1 MSLQS
6 VTISSWRLE
15 CWTRFRI
22 QTFTDCHIFH
32 RKFIGVCLKC
42 TCVTFFSTRW
52 FSNYTKSEET
62 LKKKSFVEAMFLH
75 TYFIWRQIPVIS
87 LPQWWAAHAEIKVPS
102 VDNTEL
108 QGSPFKAWSR
118 SVYSHTCYAYCQG
131 FLPSLFLPF
140 RSIHLHFFKNLSWF
154 FLCWLW
160 LTHGSC
166 VGPQNKIGHPD
177 RGRFLCWVP
186 TEYK

>member
-62 LKKKSFVEAMFLH
+62 LKKKKVSLKPCFFTLILFEDKSLSFH
-75 TYFIWRQIPVIS
+75 
-87 LPQWWAAHAEIKVPS
+87 
-102 VDNTEL
+102 
-108 QGSPFKAWSR
+108 SR
-118 SVYSHTCYAYCQG
+118 SGELRTQKLKSHPLTTQSFKGLLLKPGVGQFTAIHATLTARDF
-131 FLPSLFLPF
+131 FLPYFYPSGPF
-140 RSIHLHFFKNLSWF
+140 TCIFSKTSPNF
-154 FLCWLW
+154 FLRWLW
-160 LTHGSC
+160 LT
-166 VGPQNKIGHPD
+166 P
-177 RGRFLCWVP
+177 VP
-186 TEYK
+186 V